1 MKLDVSIPEFPCTGC
16 SLCCQNLR
24 GIHTDALKHPTGS
37 IVRIAA
43 ETFPFTWDSSG
54 ACTKLTD
61 GRCSVY
67 EGRPLL
73 CNVKALATL
82 WANELK
88 CDVRDIYALTAESC
102 NLLIDAAGA
111 ASEFKINPDLFR

>member
-1 MKLDVSIPEFPCTGC
+1 MNINSDVHEFPCTGC
-16 SLCCQNLR
+16 SLCCKNLQTLHR
-24 GIHTDALKHPTGS
+24 GALSYPTGS

-54 ACTKLTD
+54 ACTKLVGD
-61 GRCSVY
+61 RCSVY

-73 CNVKALATL
+73 CNVKNLSTL
-82 WANELK
+82 WADQLK